1 MANEIEVRGR
11 LTFAKTG
18 ASGGIDAAGTFTLS
32 GTKFQMGRQNV
43 GTSEEA
49 LILGDAAAGGWV
61 FIKNLDATNYVS
73 LRSGTGATDVIRI
86 NAGEFAMFR
95 LHGSSTAPYVIAN
108 TAAVEI
114 EYLVLVN

>member
-1 MANEIEVRGR
+1 MASEIEVRGR
-11 LTFAKTG
+11 LSFSKSG
-18 ASGGIDAAGTFTLS
+18 AAGGMDAAGTFTLT
-32 GTKFQMGRQNV
+32 GTKYQRGRQNV

-73 LRSGTGATDVIRI
+73 LRSATGATDFIRI

-95 LHGSSTAPYVIAN
+95 LHASSSAPFIIAN